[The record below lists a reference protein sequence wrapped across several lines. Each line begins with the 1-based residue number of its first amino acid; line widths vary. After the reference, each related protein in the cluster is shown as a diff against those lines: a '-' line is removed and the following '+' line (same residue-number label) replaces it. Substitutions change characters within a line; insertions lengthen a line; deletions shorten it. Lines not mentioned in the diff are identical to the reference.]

1 MENEVRNV
9 ESECIPC
16 QWSRDGIQQSWIK
29 RAIYPWVGGKR
40 AWEHSVYHGKGRAER
55 QVSGSN
61 QNGRENA
68 GLSLAELDPRR
79 EVWLLYYEERCII

>member
-1 MENEVRNV
+1 MYPLSV
-9 ESECIPC
+9 EQGWDSADLDKRSNIPMG
-16 QWSRDGIQQSWIK
+16 QLEE
-29 RAIYPWVGGKR
+29 R

-61 QNGRENA
+61 QSGRENA